1 MTETASET
9 PTPEPTPAP
18 KTRAPAPKKKW
29 LEPETR
35 RRRLLVAL
43 GIYAIVVI
51 IMAIVAGPERLTK
64 HTAFNHYAQLADA
77 WAHGHQDLYKGPA
90 PYSQMNDFGRFPP
103 NSPQAK
109 WYVTFPPFTAMLML
123 PFVVLAGSP
132 EEFQDGQF
140 MVWLS
145 GIAPAVLFLV
155 LEKLRRK
162 SDSAR
167 SERENIFFALLYAFG
182 TVYFFTA
189 VEGTTWFAH
198 HIVAAALL
206 AIYMLFAID
215 AERPWLAGLMMG
227 FMFLTR
233 PHVVLASLVFG
244 LEAIRVSC
252 KDGLVTEG
260 RLIER
265 IEKTW
270 ARVDKP
276 AFMRRVVMFSV
287 PILACMAFASWLN
300 VSRWGRLSP
309 TAFGHEYLT
318 VAWQGRMLKW
328 GVFGYHYFAKNLGVV
343 FTILPFLP
351 AKDAPAGTAAFQVN
365 EHGLALWFVTPIY
378 LFLLWPKKRSFL
390 HDVVL
395 LAALGPAVMDLLY
408 QNSGW
413 RQFSYRFSND
423 YSLLLFVALALGAR
437 PLSAWFKTLA
447 IWGVAWNL
455 FGAVT
460 FDRSNYDKYYFRE
473 GTQRVLYQDD

>member
-1 MTETASET
+1 MAE
-9 PTPEPTPAP
+9 
-18 KTRAPAPKKKW
+18 KKNW
-29 LEPETR
+29 LEPETK
-35 RRRLLVAL
+35 RRRLLLAL
-43 GIYAIVVI
+43 GIYVVVVAV
-51 IMAIVAGPERLTK
+51 MAIVAGPERLLK

-90 PYSQMNDFGRFPP
+90 PYSQYNDFGRFPP
-103 NSPQAK
+103 NDPNGK
-109 WYVTFPPFTAMLML
+109 WYITFPPFTAMLMF
-123 PFVVLAGSP
+123 PFVALAGSP

-162 SDSAR
+162 SISTR
-167 SERENIFFALLYAFG
+167 SEKENVFFALLFAFG

-198 HIVAAALL
+198 HVIAAALL
-206 AIYMLFAID
+206 VLYLLYAID
-215 AERPWLAGLMMG
+215 AEKPWVAGLMMG

-233 PHVVLASLVFG
+233 PHVLLASVFFG

-252 KDGLVTEG
+252 KEGLVTEG
-260 RLIER
+260 SLLER
-265 IEKTW
+265 AEATW
-270 ARVDKP
+270 RRVDKP
-276 AFMRRVVMFSV
+276 AFFRRVVAFSI
-287 PILACMAFASWLN
+287 PILACMAIASWMN
-300 VSRWGRLSP
+300 FTRWGRPSP

-318 VAWQGRMLKW
+318 VAWQARMNKW
-328 GVFGYHYFAKNLGVV
+328 GVFGYHYLAKNLGVV

-351 AKDAPAGTAAFQVN
+351 AKGSPPGTAPFQVN

-378 LFLLWPKKRSFL
+378 FYLLWPKKRGFW
-390 HDVVL
+390 HDAIL
-395 LAALGPAVMDLLY
+395 LSALGPAVMDLLY

-423 YSLLLFVALALGAR
+423 YAPLLFVALALGAR
-437 PLSAWFKTLA
+437 PLSTMFKALAAWGF
-447 IWGVAWNL
+447 AWNL

-460 FDRSNYDKYYFRE
+460 FDRSNFDRYYFRE

>member
-1 MTETASET
+1 MAESGETV
-9 PTPEPTPAP
+9 AP
-18 KTRAPAPKKKW
+18 KHP
-29 LEPETR
+29 LR
-35 RRRLLVAL
+35 RRRLLIAL
-43 GIYAIVVI
+43 AIYASVTIV
-51 IMAIVAGPERLTK
+51 MAIVAGPERLK
-64 HTAFNHYAQLADA
+64 QHTAFNHYAQLADA

-103 NSPQAK
+103 NSPQGK

-162 SDSAR
+162 GDSTR
-167 SERENIFFALLYAFG
+167 TERENVFLALLFAVG

-206 AIYMLFAID
+206 AIYLLYAID
-215 AERPWLAGLMMG
+215 ADKPWVAGLMMG
-227 FMFLTR
+227 FIFLTR
-233 PHVVLASLVFG
+233 PHVLLASLLFG
-244 LEAIRVSC
+244 LEAVRVSC
-252 KDGLVTEG
+252 KEGMVTEG
-260 RLIER
+260 SLISRIER
-265 IEKTW
+265 TW
-270 ARVDKP
+270 QRVDKL
-276 AFMRRVVMFSV
+276 ALLRRVVPFAI
-287 PILACMAFASWLN
+287 PILVCMAFASWMN
-300 VSRWGRLSP
+300 YSRYGRASP

-318 VAWQGRMLKW
+318 VTWQARMTKW
-328 GVFGYHYFAKNLGVV
+328 GVFGYHYFPKNLGVV
-343 FTILPFLP
+343 FTILPYLAAKGSPP
-351 AKDAPAGTAAFQVN
+351 ATAPFQIN

-378 LFLLWPKKRSFL
+378 FYLLYPKKRSFL

-395 LAALGPAVMDLLY
+395 LSALGPAMMDLLY

-423 YSLLLFVALALGAR
+423 YSPLLFIALAVGAR
-437 PLSAWFKTLA
+437 PFSSVFKTLA
-447 IWGVAWNL
+447 AWGVAWNL

-460 FDRSNYDKYYFRE
+460 FDRSNFDSYYFRDAS
-473 GTQRVLYQDD
+473 QRILYQED

>member
-1 MTETASET
+1 MAEQKETKA
-9 PTPEPTPAP
+9 
-18 KTRAPAPKKKW
+18 KTRW
-29 LEPETR
+29 LEPETK
-35 RRRLLVAL
+35 RRRLLFAL
-43 GIYAIVVI
+43 AIYVVVTVT
-51 IMAIVAGPERLTK
+51 MAIVAGPERLRQ

-90 PYSQMNDFGRFPP
+90 SYSQMNDFGRFPP
-103 NSPQAK
+103 NAQGK
-109 WYVTFPPFTAMLML
+109 WYITFPPFTAMLMF
-123 PFVVLAGSP
+123 PFVALAGSA

-162 SDSAR
+162 GDSPR
-167 SERENIFFALLYAFG
+167 SERENVFFALLFAFG

-198 HIVAAALL
+198 HVVAAALL
-206 AIYMLFAID
+206 ALYMLFAID

-227 FMFLTR
+227 FIFLTR
-233 PHVVLASLVFG
+233 PHVLLAAPLMA

-260 RLIER
+260 SLLHRIER
-265 IEKTW
+265 TW
-270 ARVDKP
+270 ESVDKR
-276 AFMRRVVMFSV
+276 ALVRRLVPFAI
-287 PILACMAFASWLN
+287 PILVCMAFASWMN
-300 VSRWGRLSP
+300 YERWGRASP

-318 VAWQGRMLKW
+318 VAWQGRMAKW
-328 GVFGYHYFAKNLGVV
+328 GVFGYHYLAKNLGVV
-343 FTILPFLP
+343 FTILPFPRPPSAPP
-351 AKDAPAGTAAFQVN
+351 ATAPFQIN

-378 LFLLWPKKRSFL
+378 FYLLWPKKQSFL
-390 HDVVL
+390 HTAVL
-395 LAALGPAVMDLLY
+395 LSALGPAVMDLLY

-423 YSLLLFVALALGAR
+423 YAPLLFVALALGAR
-437 PLSAWFKTLA
+437 PLTRTFKALA
-447 IWGVAWNL
+447 AWGVAWNL

-460 FDRSNYDKYYFRE
+460 FDRSNFDSYYFRE